1 MTINTNSNTAAADA
15 SVLAAQHEL
24 EAATAR
30 LAQAQERA
38 SFENTFTEA
47 GTVFTVVAR
56 VPDFSAPFPGYTK
69 GSRLVAIF
77 TTQEAADR
85 YIAGT
90 PNPPS
95 EDLLV
100 EERSLRA

>member
-1 MTINTNSNTAAADA
+1 MPINTNSNTAAADA

-38 SFENTFTEA
+38 NFENTFTSA

-56 VPDFSAPFPGYTK
+56 VPDFSGPFAGYAE
-69 GSRLVAIF
+69 GSRLVDIF
-77 TTQEAADR
+77 TTREAADR
-85 YIAGT
+85 YITGT
-90 PNPPS
+90 PNPVG

-100 EERSLRA
+100 EERPLRA